1 VKKYKIISAWN
12 KNINLEVAWKKRQ
25 DIVWHLERKKLQ
37 KRQIGKR
44 TAASEVWS
52 RSPNARN
59 AAVWFPE
66 NAPNEEVN

>member
-1 VKKYKIISAWN
+1 
-12 KNINLEVAWKKRQ
+12 LEEETGYYMAPRK
-25 DIVWHLERKKLQ
+25 KKLQ

-52 RSPNARN
+52 WSPNARN